1 MFSLNLNVNPVINIH
16 STSNAIFRLDRLLPA
31 YKLINAAIHPAEF
44 NHFFMFLHSAVIH
57 HAVNAYIH
65 IHPHVVGRS
74 HDILN
79 DIHSILAGKS

>member
-16 STSNAIFRLDRLLPA
+16 STSNAIFRLDRLRPA

-57 HAVNAYIH
+57 HAVNAYI
-65 IHPHVVGRS
+65 IYNVVGRS